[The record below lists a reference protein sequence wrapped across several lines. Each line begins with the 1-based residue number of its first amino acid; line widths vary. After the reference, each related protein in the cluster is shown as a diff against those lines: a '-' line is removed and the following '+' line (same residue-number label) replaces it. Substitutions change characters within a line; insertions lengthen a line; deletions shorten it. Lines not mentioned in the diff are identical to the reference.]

1 MCWRKNWPNLCV
13 IGEIQR
19 NIRVRYVP
27 KGILISLLSCA
38 GYVTGILMEQTSLE
52 CSGIVKFQVGW
63 AMYQEKWHSQ
73 EKWEPPGSSC
83 RCDTHGQPVFWPI
96 EVFNVILSLV

>member
-1 MCWRKNWPNLCV
+1 MCV

-19 NIRVRYVP
+19 NLRVRYVP

-38 GYVTGILMEQTSLE
+38 VYVTGILMEQISLE

-63 AMYQEKWHSQ
+63 AMFQDMWHSQ
-73 EKWEPPGSSC
+73 EKWEPLVQAVVVTPMDSLC
-83 RCDTHGQPVFWPI
+83 LGQLRF
-96 EVFNVILSLV
+96 LM